1 MMILIKILLMS
12 LKSWNKNKIM
22 IFEKND
28 YLSSFI
34 TNTDTYYQKWV
45 KTYKKDLL
53 FMFKEL
59 LYQLKKNNLSNKDYS
74 FNLFCNLIYSKSSKI
89 ILDE

>member
-1 MMILIKILLMS
+1 
-12 LKSWNKNKIM
+12 
-22 IFEKND
+22 
-28 YLSSFI
+28 
-34 TNTDTYYQKWV
+34 
-45 KTYKKDLL
+45 
-53 FMFKEL
+53 L